1 MVHSINSTLTI
12 PKPTEEISK
21 ENITNKQKDKDTSA
35 KASSIAQVI
44 LNVLQAGPYTIH
56 RLRYSPS

>member
-1 MVHSINSTLTI
+1 MAHPINSTLTI

-21 ENITNKQKDKDTSA
+21 ENIKNNQKDNDTSA

-44 LNVLQAGPYTIH
+44 LNVLQASPDTIH